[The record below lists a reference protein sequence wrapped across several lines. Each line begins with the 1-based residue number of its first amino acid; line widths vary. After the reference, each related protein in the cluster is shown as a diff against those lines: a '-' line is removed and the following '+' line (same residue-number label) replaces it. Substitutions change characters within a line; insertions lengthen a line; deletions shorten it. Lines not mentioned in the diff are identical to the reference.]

1 MRRHSPRTLV
11 SVVLV
16 ALVASTALFGAPAT
30 EAVAKPSADV
40 LSPTLPIDPKST
52 LTVHPALYGNTVVA
66 VATFAK
72 PYLFKNRPVSLQ
84 RWTGSEWREVKA
96 AKMDA
101 KGRTEFK
108 LTKSTAYPYDTYTY
122 RAATEKFKYKKKAQ
136 KLAAT
141 DQVNLAEQWTRTFN
155 DQFSGTK
162 IDENSWSTRADG
174 VLAGSRLC
182 SAPDPNNVKV
192 SDGKLSLTMKKAGSA
207 LQAEANKVARAAQQA
222 AKDKAVAKAEAQLKA
237 AKTAKAKKKA
247 KAAIKKAK
255 AIKITGCAKGVY
267 TNAMIGTNGKFNVER
282 GIIAARVK
290 FPRGQGMHGSAWLQ
304 SAGGQE
310 LDFVESY
317 GYGKGIT
324 NVIHVPSGGKL
335 VRLPAKPAD
344 GYVLKSD
351 VKKSS
356 WWDKYHV
363 FSMEWNTQWFEFRVD
378 GKVTK
383 RIAKPTDIRQYFV
396 VLSLLSSDWEL
407 PLLTKPGKGAKG
419 VKKATLPSSMLVD
432 WVQVWEKA

>member
-1 MRRHSPRTLV
+1 MRRHSWRTLV
-11 SVVLV
+11 PAVLV
-16 ALVASTALFGAPAT
+16 ALVASTALLVAPAT
-30 EAVAKPSADV
+30 EAVGKPSSDV
-40 LSPTLPIDPKST
+40 LLPTLPIDPSST

-122 RAATEKFKYKKKAQ
+122 RAATEKFTYKKKAQ

-141 DQVNLAEQWTRTFN
+141 NRVNAAEQWTQTLNEEFEGPKL
-155 DQFSGTK
+155 DDTL
-162 IDENSWSTRADG
+162 WSTRSDG

-182 SAPDPNNVKV
+182 SAPDPDNVSLKNNNLV
-192 SDGKLSLTMKKAGSA
+192 LTMKKAGSA
-207 LQAEANKVARAAQQA
+207 LTTKANKVAKAAQQA
-222 AKDKAVAKAEAQLKA
+222 AKGKAVTKAEAQLKA

-247 KAAIKKAK
+247 KAAVKKAK

-267 TNAMIGTNGKFNVER
+267 TNAMIGTDGKFNVER
-282 GIIAARVK
+282 GIVAARIK
-290 FPRGQGMHGSAWLQ
+290 FPRSQGMHGSGWLQ

-310 LDFVESY
+310 LDLIESF

-335 VRLPAKPAD
+335 IKLPAKPAD

-356 WWDKYHV
+356 WWNKHHV
-363 FSMEWNTQWFEFRVD
+363 FSMEWNTQWFEFRID

-383 RIAKPTDIRQYFV
+383 RIAKPTDVRKYFV

-419 VKKATLPSSMLVD
+419 VKKAPPTSSMLVD